1 MGIITAAA
9 VTAGLG
15 ALASII
21 GGRELFCQ
29 PPDPA
34 EQNNRAGICLGVGDY
49 YDYDPGNLKKA
60 SLTFSNSNANG
71 QEIPKEVVLWKE
83 VMKNGLQESKIPKKL
98 EKSFKLYKY
107 YESLVRVY
115 NAISERDIWGNPPK
129 HLSRSSQVY
138 LAKFKR
144 FVEGNKEPID
154 ILSLENDPDPD
165 EILKSMETLS
175 KLGDPPA
182 HIKDFIQDHLAS
194 AIGNLEYLNNSLP
207 KSEQISVPK
216 EGEPLSRRDIDRLVN
231 HLTRKDPEQLNFVI
245 ADPLGKIEESVNKG
259 KYIKLG
265 STDSDSEDSMAV
277 RATNYLLLTMGYLK
291 PGTMN
296 PSSEINKESWEAIK
310 NLQRDLE
317 VLPEDGIIGPRTLA
331 ALKPPRQRPV
341 EGERLWE
348 ESEQT

>member
-29 PPDPA
+29 PPDP
-34 EQNNRAGICLGVGDY
+34 EQTNRAGICLGVGDY

-71 QEIPKEVVLWKE
+71 QEIPEKVVLWKE
-83 VMKNGLQESKIPKKL
+83 KMKNRALGFQKQEIPKEL
-98 EKSFKLYKY
+98 EKLFKLYEY

-115 NAISERDIWGNPPK
+115 NAISERDMWGNPPK
-129 HLSRSSQVY
+129 HLSRSSQAY
-138 LAKFKR
+138 LAKFKG
-144 FVEGNKEPID
+144 FVEGNKDPID
-154 ILSLENDPDPD
+154 ILSLKNDPDPD

-194 AIGNLEYLNNSLP
+194 AIGNLEYLNKSLP

-245 ADPLGKIEESVNKG
+245 ADPLGKIEESVMS
-259 KYIKLG
+259 I
-265 STDSDSEDSMAV
+265 
-277 RATNYLLLTMGYLK
+277 
-291 PGTMN
+291 P
-296 PSSEINKESWEAIK
+296 PES
-310 NLQRDLE
+310 
-317 VLPEDGIIGPRTLA
+317 
-331 ALKPPRQRPV
+331 
-341 EGERLWE
+341 
-348 ESEQT
+348 